1 MAQARLSL
9 ARDMAADM
17 ASEYVAKNPLVTEAL
32 MNAGMNLYSSGLDQ
46 ADELAADR
54 AGTLLAASSGYDPL
68 GLLFV
73 LSASRP
79 RRRGCSSPERRRC
92 RRGPRPPTSR
102 ALS

>member
-1 MAQARLSL
+1 MNAVMLSIMAQARLSL

-73 LSASRP
+73 LS
-79 RRRGCSSPERRRC
+79 SPERRRC